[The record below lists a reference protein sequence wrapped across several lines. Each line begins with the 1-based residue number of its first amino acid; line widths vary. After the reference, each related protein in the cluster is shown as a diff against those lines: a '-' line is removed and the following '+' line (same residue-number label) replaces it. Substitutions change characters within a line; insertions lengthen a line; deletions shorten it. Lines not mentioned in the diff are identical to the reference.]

1 MKRVLFD
8 TVSVLPF
15 SSGSVIDRTGC
26 ESAILALTIAAGAQA
41 TVKVEHCDEETG
53 EFVIVPDS
61 RLFIDN
67 PVDAATSAAIVKNE
81 SEAEAVANL
90 DIDLIG
96 CKAFVKITVT
106 GGEAGAIALGDAA
119 NQPVGE

>member
-1 MKRVLFD
+1 MKRALFD

-15 SSGSVIDRTGC
+15 SSGSVIERTGY
-26 ESAILALTIAAGAQA
+26 ESAILALTVAAGSKA
-41 TVKVEHCDEETG
+41 TVKVEHCDEEAG
-53 EFVIVPDS
+53 EFVAVPDS

-67 PVDAATSAAIVKNE
+67 PVDAATGEAIVKNE

-96 CKAFVKITVT
+96 CKAYVKITVT
-106 GGEAGAIALGDAA
+106 GGVAGAIALGDAT